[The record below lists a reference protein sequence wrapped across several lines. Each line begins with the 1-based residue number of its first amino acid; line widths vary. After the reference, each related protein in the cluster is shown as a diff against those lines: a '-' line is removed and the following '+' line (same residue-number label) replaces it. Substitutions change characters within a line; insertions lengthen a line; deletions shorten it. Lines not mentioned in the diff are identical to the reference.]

1 MKRHQYV
8 MLTRVT
14 RCGVAAAVAW
24 ILASAAAAQGGPPPA
39 PVRVDPV
46 TEQSVADRRMVTG
59 DLRAVRRSLVASR
72 ESGIV
77 LDLLVE
83 EGSRVEAG
91 DTLARL
97 DDERLHL
104 QLAELRADR
113 EVAQALAEEREADLE
128 RLRNDEAMVRS
139 SFEDQAAYL
148 KELQDAEAATR
159 IAEAR
164 LRQARRA
171 IAAID
176 AREAMLNDRIEDAA
190 VLAPYA
196 GVVIATRTEL
206 GEWVAEGAPVVEMM
220 ATDAVEAWLNV
231 PQALFDF
238 VSSGDVEVTVRIDA
252 GAKELSSTA
261 VRVLPIV
268 DDRARSFTVVVTLPN
283 DEAALAPGMSVTA
296 WVPAGAEGPQLT
308 VSKAAVLRDD
318 RGTFVYVARAMMEPG
333 SPASPGAPESPG
345 APGAPGALTA
355 AMPARIEIL
364 FPLGDRFV
372 VRSGDLRAGDA
383 AIVEGNE
390 RLFPTAPVIPAPAI
404 EREAAAGGRP

>member
-1 MKRHQYV
+1 MKKQQNS
-8 MLTRVT
+8 MLSRIAP
-14 RCGVAAAVAW
+14 CGIAAAATW
-24 ILASAAAAQGGPPPA
+24 ILASAAAAQGGPPPT

-77 LDLLVE
+77 LELLVE
-83 EGSRVEAG
+83 EGSRVETG
-91 DTLARL
+91 DVLARL

-113 EVAQALAEEREADLE
+113 EVAQALAEEREADLS
-128 RLRNDEAMVRS
+128 RLRNDEAMVRL

-148 KELQDAEAATR
+148 KELQDAEAASR

-220 ATDAVEAWLNV
+220 ATDSVEAWLNV

-238 VSSGDVEVTVRIDA
+238 VSTGDVDVTVRIDA
-252 GAKELSSTA
+252 GAKELSSRA

-283 DEAALAPGMSVTA
+283 DEGGLAPGMSATA

-318 RGTFVYVARAMMEPG
+318 RGTFVYIARAMEPG
-333 SPASPGAPESPG
+333 SPASASGPDAP
-345 APGAPGALTA
+345 AALPA

-390 RLFPTAPVIPAPAI
+390 RLFPTAPVIPAPAF